1 MTEARIIRFHETGGP
16 DVLTEET
23 HNVDEPGPAEVI
35 VRNAAIGL
43 NFIDTYHRTGLYP
56 VELPFVP
63 GTEGAGIIEAVGSD
77 VTHVS
82 EGDRVVYLAPGGAY
96 ATHAKL
102 PAASMVKLPDA
113 VDDET
118 AAATFLK
125 GLTAW
130 MLLFEVHKARPG
142 DTALIWAAAGGV
154 GSLIVPWAAS
164 LGMNVIGIVSTKR
177 KAERVL
183 ENGANH
189 AVLVNED
196 IVERVKELTD
206 GKGVDVAYDSV
217 GKDSAE
223 ISLKSLRPRGLFVTY
238 GNASGP
244 VDPIA
249 PGRLGM
255 AGSVVMT
262 RPSLFDFVSTP
273 EEISRGAAALFGAL
287 RVGTITAGVG
297 QRYPLAEAA
306 EAHRALEARQTM
318 GSTVLLP

>member
-1 MTEARIIRFHETGGP
+1 MADARIIRFHETGGP
-16 DVLTEET
+16 EVLKEESEL
-23 HNVDEPGPAEVI
+23 VDAPGPAEVI
-35 VRNAAIGL
+35 VRNTAIGL

-56 VELPFVP
+56 VELPFIP
-63 GTEGAGIIEAVGSD
+63 GTEGAGVIEAVGSD

-82 EGDRVVYLAPGGAY
+82 EGDRVAYLAPGGAY
-96 ATHAKL
+96 STHAKI
-102 PAASMVKLPDA
+102 PAGSVVALPDS

-130 MLLFEVHKARPG
+130 MLLFEVYKARPG

-164 LGMNVIGIVSTKR
+164 LGVTVIGIVSTKR
-177 KAERVL
+177 KADRII
-183 ENGANH
+183 ENGASH

-196 IVERVKELTD
+196 IPARVKDLTE

-223 ISLKSLRPRGLFVTY
+223 LSIKSLRPRGWFVTY

-244 VDPIA
+244 VDPIS

-255 AGSVVMT
+255 AGSAVMT

-273 EEISRGAAALFGAL
+273 EEIGRGAAALFGAL
-287 RVGTITAGVG
+287 RVGTIKADVG
-297 QRYPLAEAA
+297 QRYSLSDAA